1 MCLLSVCGWPQERGA
16 LILHIGFLLSPVWSG
31 GSWTTLASDISDC
44 CYLTDKLSRGGMYT
58 FRTACVSKAGMGPY
72 SSPSEQV
79 LLGGPNHLGELLG
92 RWGPNKDGYEIRHR
106 HTIVPE

>member
-1 MCLLSVCGWPQERGA
+1 M
-16 LILHIGFLLSPVWSG
+16 ILHNGFLPSPVWSG

-44 CYLTDKLSRGGMYT
+44 CYLTGKLSRGGMYT

-79 LLGGPNHLGELLG
+79 LLGGPSHLGELWG
-92 RWGPNKDGYEIRHR
+92 RWGLIRVAVRSGTGTLLSMNDLHA
-106 HTIVPE
+106 